1 MPLTRARHARTQPV
15 ECPLCKLAVPSYSMG
30 EHFTK
35 KHGGEHKMSDEL
47 KASVA
52 LAPCP
57 HAHSNHPHAAHC
69 THVCIARRHEK
80 EHVLQLLEVKPPQV
94 KKAKCADSSCT
105 FKACASLHKKNKKQR
120 TE

>member
-69 THVCIARRHEK
+69 THAAVSRAGTKRSTC
-80 EHVLQLLEVKPPQV
+80 
-94 KKAKCADSSCT
+94 CSC
-105 FKACASLHKKNKKQR
+105 SRLNPLR
-120 TE
+120 

>member
-52 LAPCP
+52 LALRTPTRTI
-57 HAHSNHPHAAHC
+57 H
-69 THVCIARRHEK
+69 TRHTAPTR
-80 EHVLQLLEVKPPQV
+80 LYRAQ
-94 KKAKCADSSCT
+94 A
-105 FKACASLHKKNKKQR
+105 
-120 TE
+120 